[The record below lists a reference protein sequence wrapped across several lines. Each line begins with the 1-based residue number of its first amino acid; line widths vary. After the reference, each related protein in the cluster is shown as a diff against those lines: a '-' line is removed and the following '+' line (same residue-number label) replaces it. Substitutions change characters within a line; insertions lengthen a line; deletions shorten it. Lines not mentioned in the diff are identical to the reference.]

1 MWLWPDFT
9 QQARTNPTLRY
20 VLCAVS
26 TCISDHKTI
35 SHSTNSHT
43 LPDRCHA
50 SSSTQV
56 LSHKSFTSAA
66 ARALSGHP
74 ASPMAYR
81 LQPWLTA
88 STWFLRKRSKPTD
101 LELHPTSLAL
111 LPSSSERFCSY
122 PQPHI
127 SLAYHYPFTHFPISS
142 LWAPNYTTVFLL
154 KKKNKLLLLGK
165 GLSAL
170 CKRELIDL
178 YLTSKLKT
186 ASSSQ
191 NLRIRCNPKILC
203 IFSLSFT
210 SLLITIQNPARIYFF
225 SWSHPAEILIH
236 IWCFRMSFNF
246 QDFSYDSKYQRAHLW
261 WKC

>member
-1 MWLWPDFT
+1 MESLLCGCDQPLPSRLGQIPLWDMF
-9 QQARTNPTLRY
+9 Y
-20 VLCAVS
+20 VQFPPAVLITKPYLIVLIAILCQTDAM
-26 TCISDHKTI
+26 H
-35 SHSTNSHT
+35 
-43 LPDRCHA
+43 HA
-50 SSSTQV
+50 AHRFS
-56 LSHKSFTSAA
+56 LKK
-66 ARALSGHP
+66 
-74 ASPMAYR
+74 ASPLQQQGHCQDTLLHPW

-210 SLLITIQNPARIYFF
+210 SLLITIQSPARIYFY

-246 QDFSYDSKYQRAHLW
+246 QDFSYDSKYQRAHL
-261 WKC
+261 